1 MIKKDNVKLAAK
13 MTQVERRKNNQIKV
27 NQMKNFLRQTNVEI
41 QGIPVFREEI
51 WYNKEI

>member
-1 MIKKDNVKLAAK
+1 MIKKDNVKLQQRWHK
-13 MTQVERRKNNQIKV
+13 LKEEKNNQIKV